1 MHKALDYTAPTA
13 EPTAAITARRKLD
26 WRRKIS
32 NHVAWG
38 LLVYTGLNIFMTM
51 GALKTGQGSILP
63 YFSLIVLVG
72 AIIPACR
79 WLEKKWEVLDDE
91 QAADPALAPR
101 FRKHVALLW
110 VAAIG
115 LPCLLTVL
123 FKALL
128 AAN

>member
-1 MHKALDYTAPTA
+1 MDKALHYSAQSSG
-13 EPTAAITARRKLD
+13 RKLD

-38 LLVYTGLNIFMTM
+38 LLVYTGLHIFVTM

-63 YFSLIVLVG
+63 YFSLVVLVG

-79 WLEKKWEVLDDE
+79 WLEKQWEILGDE
-91 QAADPALAPR
+91 GAADPAHASR
-101 FRKHVALLW
+101 FRKHVALVW

-115 LPCLLTVL
+115 LPFLLTGL
-123 FKALL
+123 FKAIITLV
-128 AAN
+128 

>member
-1 MHKALDYTAPTA
+1 MNKALDYSAN
-13 EPTAAITARRKLD
+13 AAKASGRKLD

-38 LLVYTGLNIFMTM
+38 LLVYTALHIFVTM

-79 WLEKKWEVLDDE
+79 WVEKRWEALGDE
-91 QAADPALAPR
+91 GAADPQLAPR
-101 FRKHVALLW
+101 FWKYVALIWL
-110 VAAIG
+110 AAIG
-115 LPCLLTVL
+115 LPVLLTVL
-123 FKALL
+123 FKAVL
-128 AAN
+128 ALV

>member
-1 MHKALDYTAPTA
+1 VDKALDYSASAAKAP
-13 EPTAAITARRKLD
+13 PHRKLD

-38 LLVYTGLNIFMTM
+38 LLVYTGLHIFVTM

-79 WLEKKWEVLDDE
+79 WVEKRWEVLGDE
-91 QAADPALAPR
+91 GAADPQLAPR
-101 FRKHVALLW
+101 FRKYVALIWL
-110 VAAIG
+110 AAIG
-115 LPCLLTVL
+115 LPCALTALFMAVL
-123 FKALL
+123 AVF
-128 AAN
+128 

>member
-1 MHKALDYTAPTA
+1 MNKALDYTAPAAKPTVALTA
-13 EPTAAITARRKLD
+13 HRKLD

-32 NHVAWG
+32 NHIAWG

-63 YFSLIVLVG
+63 YFSLVVLVG

-79 WLEKKWEVLDDE
+79 WLEKKWEVLGDE
-91 QAADPALAPR
+91 AAADPALAPR
-101 FRKHVALLW
+101 FRKHAALVW

-128 AAN
+128 TLT

>member
-1 MHKALDYTAPTA
+1 MNKALGYTAPAVKPTVAKTA
-13 EPTAAITARRKLD
+13 LRKLD
-26 WRRKIS
+26 WRKKIS

-91 QAADPALAPR
+91 AAADPALAPR
-101 FRKHVALLW
+101 FRKHVALAW

-128 AAN
+128 ALT